1 MSVADGPL
9 VLKIDRIVVD
19 AAVAPDAGQA
29 RAAVMQALH
38 ALAQPGGPLCEAS
51 SATAPG
57 AQAAI
62 AQALGAALSPAG
74 SQR

>member
-9 VLKIDRIVVD
+9 VLKIERIVVD

-29 RAAVMQALH
+29 RAAVMQVLQ
-38 ALAQPGGPLCEAS
+38 ALAQPGGPLCEARS
-51 SATAPG
+51 APG
-57 AQAAI
+57 ARTAI
-62 AQALGAALSPAG
+62 AHALGAALAPSG